1 MFVGVLT
8 LADCIT
14 SLTAYRDYGLR
25 RIHSMAAAP
34 RKTLLIFSLLYVA
47 ICAPPI
53 SSRPARQSGPSS
65 LTVHEWGTFTSVAGP
80 DGNAVVWDALNG
92 STDLP
97 NFVEHLGGVNTKAGL
112 QGTVRMETP
121 VIYFYSPAETT
132 VSVNVSFGQGLITE
146 WYPHADRI
154 KPAPHSLVLPN
165 LLENHRIN
173 GNIQWSA
180 VTVSPGLSGVFPH
193 DEINTHYYAARE
205 TASSPVVVSTHSGA
219 QQEKFLFYRGVSV
232 AKGEISAQSAGDGT
246 IFVRNMNA
254 EPIPATMLFERRGE
268 KIGYRIEGPLETE
281 ELFHGL
287 DLTANMES
295 LSHDMQAVLIAQGL
309 YPDEARAM
317 IATWQSSWFQE
328 GARLF
333 YIVPGQFLN
342 SILPLSINPVPSK
355 TVRVFVGRL
364 EVITPA
370 TKRAVATALSNHD
383 RSVIAKYERFLGPIL
398 DELKHEN
405 PERSAEIDRELSETY
420 SVQLV
425 EPVTK

>member
-1 MFVGVLT
+1 
-8 LADCIT
+8 
-14 SLTAYRDYGLR
+14 
-25 RIHSMAAAP
+25 
-34 RKTLLIFSLLYVA
+34 
-47 ICAPPI
+47 
-53 SSRPARQSGPSS
+53 
-65 LTVHEWGTFTSVAGP
+65 
-80 DGNAVVWDALNG
+80 
-92 STDLP
+92 
-97 NFVEHLGGVNTKAGL
+97 
-112 QGTVRMETP
+112 
-121 VIYFYSPAETT
+121 
-132 VSVNVSFGQGLITE
+132 
-146 WYPHADRI
+146 
-154 KPAPHSLVLPN
+154 
-165 LLENHRIN
+165 
-173 GNIQWSA
+173 
-180 VTVSPGLSGVFPH
+180 
-193 DEINTHYYAARE
+193 
-205 TASSPVVVSTHSGA
+205 
-219 QQEKFLFYRGVSV
+219 
-232 AKGEISAQSAGDGT
+232 
-246 IFVRNMNA
+246 MNA